1 MDYPKS
7 FDGKNLSLPQFQ
19 GYILFI
25 PSKGMSLSYC
35 QFKNLKLWNS
45 KLQKGNKPN

>member
-7 FDGKNLSLPQFQ
+7 FDGTSLSLPQFQ

-25 PSKGMSLSYC
+25 PSKEMSFLLLIKT
-35 QFKNLKLWNS
+35 QKLWN
-45 KLQKGNKPN
+45 